1 MSPRAPRNIDIS
13 RAKRHEV
20 PELAALRRAHRA
32 AQAQK
37 QRMASEEQQKTIEL
51 RRQALQQQTTMHGA
65 TGEVIRYD
73 LFREN
78 TSDSIAIPKERVFQ
92 QPAAPAMAAAQPEFT
107 GQSAPRSPQRPQ
119 GTTQNTTAAAG
130 MPRVNPPVANIETAA
145 FDIPVQDIMRRRA
158 QQPSAAANAT
168 TAHTATGI
176 NHPQMAERQRAAGT
190 APVQRTRSEAV
201 QQEQTTQHQSVAAWQ
216 SELEA
221 LSRVSNQKKEPPA
234 KKAKKVNVKKVVLSI
249 LAAMLAIVVFVVGG
263 VYLYLSQMFQTT
275 GEGGELTHTEAMT
288 PPELSESQIN
298 FLVLGMDYMEEDAVE
313 RNENTMLTD
322 MILYCQFDKDAQT
335 LKMLQIPRDIFV
347 SRPEQTAGSAKIN
360 ALYSFGSDSVNKV
373 QNLADVIYDMFKLPV
388 DYYITVKME
397 ALTEFVDT
405 FGGGAGLEV
414 YVPKTLSYEGS
425 YLEQGWQML
434 TGDSLEFFLRCR
446 KGPGM
451 ERSDYDRLENQ
462 KYFYSALFKYV
473 RTMSVAEMIKIMPV
487 CVKYISTNMPMD
499 TCIALGLQFL
509 SGGIPDENIVMGR
522 LPVYGTQ
529 VTYSPGNDVTI
540 LPAQEV
546 ADFLNRY
553 FRPAD
558 APVDASLLNLPTY
571 GEPSQWGGVSEGTMS
586 HITADGMVEDGA
598 QTIDNEAS
606 AQPAQSA
613 SGETVVQDNT
623 QQAA

>member
-20 PELAALRRAHRA
+20 PELAALRRAQRA

-37 QRMASEEQQKTIEL
+37 QRMASEEQQRTIEL
-51 RRQALQQQTTMHGA
+51 RRQALQQQAMMRGA

-78 TSDSIAIPKERVFQ
+78 TSDSIAIPKERPLE
-92 QPAAPAMAAAQPEFT
+92 QPAVPAMASAQPETT
-107 GQSAPRSPQRPQ
+107 GQNIARSPQSARPAAQ
-119 GTTQNTTAAAG
+119 GATDAAG
-130 MPRVNPPVANIETAA
+130 MPRVNPPAANVETAA
-145 FDIPVQDIMRRRA
+145 FDIPVQDIMRRRP
-158 QQPSAAANAT
+158 QQPGAAGN
-168 TAHTATGI
+168 TAHTAHTAHTAAGM
-176 NHPQMAERQRAAGT
+176 PQQASQTQQLTQTQQMAAAQRRAPAQSSAGW
-190 APVQRTRSEAV
+190 
-201 QQEQTTQHQSVAAWQ
+201 QTES
-216 SELEA
+216 EA
-221 LSRVSNQKKEPPA
+221 LSRLASQQKA
-234 KKAKKVNVKKVVLSI
+234 QQTKKAKKPNVKKVVFSV
-249 LAAMLAIVVFVVGG
+249 LAAMLAVVVFVVGG
-263 VYLYLSQMFQTT
+263 LYLYLSQMFQTK
-275 GEGGELTHTEAMT
+275 GEGGELTRTETMT
-288 PPELSESQIN
+288 PPELAESQIN

-347 SRPEQTAGSAKIN
+347 SRPEQTANSAKIN

-388 DYYITVKME
+388 DYYITIKME

-414 YVPKTLSYEGS
+414 YVPKTLSYDGS
-425 YLEQGWQML
+425 YLEQGWQTL
-434 TGDSLEFFLRCR
+434 NGDALEFFLRCR

-529 VTYSPGNDVTI
+529 VTYSPGNDITI
-540 LPAQEV
+540 LPVQET

-553 FRPAD
+553 FRAPD
-558 APVDASLLNLPTY
+558 APVDASLLNIPTY
-571 GEPSQWGGVSEGTMS
+571 GDPSQWGGVSEGTMS
-586 HITADGMVEDGA
+586 HVTADGMVEEGA
-598 QTIDNEAS
+598 QTIDNQA
-606 AQPAQSA
+606 ATQPAQSTSQSA
-613 SGETVVQDNT
+613 AVQDTT